1 MIPTLRAAI
10 WSTSKH
16 DPGVIEKAKQGVKLD
31 PATVHYWEAVLRR
44 VEELMKPKRT
54 KKVPTDQTTQAS
66 KDRYRQAKW
75 DYESSK
81 FKPWVQDGHFIEPEY
96 PNAGTAN
103 GLTNWIVNYI
113 NWTGGNATRVS
124 SEGKAI
130 VKNGEIIRVPSNT
143 RNGTSD
149 AKSTIRGRSVQWEVK
164 AGADRPSSAQLKE
177 QARERAAGGE
187 YFFTHNA
194 EEFFIQYDSLSVQK
208 ELFS

>member
-1 MIPTLRAAI
+1 MIDLKRQIWAVAKEDLAI
-10 WSTSKH
+10 
-16 DPGVIEKAKQGVKLD
+16 VNKAKQGLKLD

-66 KDRYRQAKW
+66 KDRYRQAKYN
-75 DYESSK
+75 YEANK

-96 PNAGTAN
+96 PNCSTAN

-130 VKNGEIIRVPSNT
+130 VKNGEIIRIPSST

-164 AGADRPSSAQLKE
+164 AGADRPSPAQLKE
-177 QARERAAGGE
+177 QAKERAAGGE
-187 YFFTHNA
+187 YFFTHSA

-208 ELFS
+208 ELF